1 MNLKI
6 IISILWLGSMF
17 TFAQNQNDLSSQI
30 EKLNKIY
37 AQSMID
43 NDTKTMMSLYT
54 DDVVSL
60 PSYQPMIR
68 GIETL
73 KSLSEQVENSEWKTT
88 SFDMKTTDLIPAGNF
103 VIEIGN
109 YKMTMTGPGVPDW
122 SDEGKYI
129 TVWQKQDDGGLKIK
143 IEMWNTDLNPWL
155 QMQQS
160 EGEQK

>member
-1 MNLKI
+1 MNLKV
-6 IISILWLGSMF
+6 IISMLWLGSMF
-17 TFAQNQNDLSSQI
+17 TFAQNQSELSSQI

>member
-17 TFAQNQNDLSSQI
+17 TFAQNQNELSSQI

-54 DDVVSL
+54 NDVVSL

-122 SDEGKYI
+122 SDEGKYM